1 MGKLERLEEAI
12 VMVSLAFKFEFTL
25 FQCSSGC
32 HLLIGYAYLEKWSE
46 SIAGCNRISIGKV
59 VRQACCFLC
68 FLVGLCCLMEWDCR
82 MTVNSTP
89 GMKLVWMK
97 TGTDLL
103 ECQLIIHGAMIGLK
117 IS

>member
-1 MGKLERLEEAI
+1 
-12 VMVSLAFKFEFTL
+12 
-25 FQCSSGC
+25 
-32 HLLIGYAYLEKWSE
+32 
-46 SIAGCNRISIGKV
+46 
-59 VRQACCFLC
+59 
-68 FLVGLCCLMEWDCR
+68 

-89 GMKLVWMK
+89 GMKLIWIK